1 MLLNIAFNL
10 IVGGGMRL
18 DWTGVGRILCLSSG
32 AINGVL
38 FQGGHGVRF
47 ALVRSDCV
55 MPLTI

>member
-18 DWTGVGRILCLSSG
+18 DWTGVGR